1 MNDSLAVIQPGQ
13 KMNREQVELIKRTI
27 CKGASDDEL
36 NLFIMQCDRTGLD
49 PFSRQI
55 YSIQRSSW
63 DAATRTKELK
73 MVTQVSIDGFR
84 LIAERTGKYAGQLG
98 PLWCGMDGA
107 WKEVW
112 LEDKTPA
119 AAKVA
124 VLKTDFKEPLW
135 AVARFSAYA
144 QTKSDGS
151 LNSMWAKMPD
161 IMIAKCAE
169 ALALRKAFPQELSGL
184 YTSDEIGQADNAPVQ
199 VIDMKMPTLTVYPP
213 AASPV
218 RTDAVI
224 NAELGYQPEQA
235 PTPAPKGDLPEV
247 MRYEPDALVEKLRS
261 YAAKNEKA
269 ARSEP
274 TAQAIAAAME
284 QVLGDSEKRH
294 AALRFLTGKESTK
307 DLTGGMIMSLNG
319 WLKPAYD
326 KNSKTYMVDEMARKE
341 LTHVYAETLKADG
354 KQAEIF

>member
-184 YTSDEIGQADNAPVQ
+184 YTSDEMGQADNAPVQ

-224 NAELGYQPEQA
+224 NAELGYPPESKGPAIDPAQDA
-235 PTPAPKGDLPEV
+235 PAMTLEEAKNMTDSKGKRYGDNVAGLPY
-247 MRYEPDALVEKLRS
+247 MRTKIQEKL
-261 YAAKNEKA
+261 AAGLVRPEDVELYNRK
-269 ARSEP
+269 
-274 TAQAIAAAME
+274 IAAI
-284 QVLGDSEKRH
+284 
-294 AALRFLTGKESTK
+294 
-307 DLTGGMIMSLNG
+307 DLILAQP
-319 WLKPAYD
+319 K
-326 KNSKTYMVDEMARKE
+326 
-341 LTHVYAETLKADG
+341 
-354 KQAEIF
+354 